1 MSKESNPQTTIVVKT
16 NQGMADFLLL
26 NLGSL
31 NFGGITAMQYLHEFL
46 RGDKDNGRNCGVG
59 QRKCRKVRNIS

>member
-1 MSKESNPQTTIVVKT
+1 
-16 NQGMADFLLL
+16 MADFLLL

-46 RGDKDNGRNCGVG
+46 RGDKDNGRNCGVR